1 MGKET
6 AGGAWEREKLMVI
19 DKILKGNRRRLRT
32 SPENILMDASGYRM
46 WADYLEVRP
55 GFVGRIDF
63 IHKINIPCLFR
74 VVCDILSNYE
84 PAKIKWKPSH
94 VAMTAEKAGIYLKE
108 QKFITL
114 EDAAVSC
121 MVWENRGDRPFT
133 LTFIPGTEDGTFAT
147 TYGKKLSVRYF
158 INGQEGGRRDW
169 ILQPQGRLELCIAAQ
184 VCLEGETER
193 MEEGCRRIQE
203 CFCEPQKALRA
214 QKEAYQSWFE
224 CAPSFTSDDA
234 QIDRIWAYR
243 WYVLRHNM
251 MRPEL
256 GNLKETYFCEGRSHK
271 MGKTP
276 YQPDGWEFT
285 KLIPL
290 SVPMHLLDLRWYGEK
305 EYGISTLHVMRD
317 NQDEN
322 GEFRCAKVDWHGNP
336 YANFF
341 GWSVWQYYLV
351 SGDLSY
357 AREALPVVKRQ
368 IQGWKK
374 VYGNENDRLLI
385 QYVHQLTGMEYQPS
399 YWYFHDFPKDCMDK
413 ETYTPVKRVDRNVY
427 HYLNTLAAAYLGE
440 LCLDPETDA
449 YRKEAEG
456 IREDILRLMWD
467 EETGFFYD
475 LHYQTNEKAKVKN
488 IVGFLPYFAGM
499 GKELG
504 ADGAKRGMEHLF
516 LKEFSTPCPFPSVS
530 TDCPVFT
537 AEGGWQGQF
546 FKGRNRCIWNGP
558 AWPFSNSMVL
568 DALARESLRRGH
580 VLDEKFGEYFR
591 KFTGMHYHGGDG
603 SMPYLVEHYN
613 SMTGECISDDVDYSH
628 SYYIDLVVRYVA
640 GICVGPDRI
649 VVEPVDIGLD
659 HFRLSGLRIRGH
671 EVTVCLETGDGRLSV
686 TVDGEERGSCLRP
699 WRLEVPI

>member
-1 MGKET
+1 
-6 AGGAWEREKLMVI
+6 MVI
-19 DKILKGNRRRLRT
+19 DKILEGNRRRLRT
-32 SPENILMDASGYRM
+32 NPENILMDASGYRM

-74 VVCDILSNYE
+74 MACDILTDYE

-94 VAMTAEKAGIYLKE
+94 VTMTVKKAGVYLKE
-108 QKFITL
+108 RKFITL

-121 MVWENRGDRPFT
+121 MAWENRGERPFT
-133 LTFIPGTEDGTFAT
+133 LTFLPGTEDGTFAT
-147 TYGKKLSVRYF
+147 TYGKKLAVRYF
-158 INGQEGGRRDW
+158 INGREGGKQEW
-169 ILQPQGRLELCIAAQ
+169 ILKPQERLEICIAAQ

-193 MEEGCRRIQE
+193 MEEGCRRIRENFSDPKRALKVQE
-203 CFCEPQKALRA
+203 
-214 QKEAYQSWFE
+214 EAYQSWFDR
-224 CAPSFTSDDA
+224 APEFVSDDA
-234 QIDRIWAYR
+234 GIDRVWAYR

-251 MRPEL
+251 MKPEL
-256 GNLKETYFCEGRSHK
+256 GNLKETYFSEGRSHK

-276 YQPDGWEFT
+276 YRPDGWEFT

-305 EYGISTLHVMRD
+305 EYGTSILHVMRD

-351 SGDLSY
+351 SGDSAY
-357 AREALPVVKRQ
+357 AEEALPVVKKQ
-368 IQGWKK
+368 IEGWKK
-374 VYGNENDRLLI
+374 QYGNENDRLLI

-413 ETYTPVKRVDRNVY
+413 GTYTPVKRVDRNVY
-427 HYLNTLAAAYLGE
+427 HYLNTLAAACLGD
-440 LCLDPETDA
+440 LCHDPEADT

-475 LHYQTNEKAKVKN
+475 LHYQTGEKAMVKN

-499 GKELG
+499 AEKRDWDGKE
-504 ADGAKRGMEHLF
+504 KGMEHLF
-516 LKEFSTPCPFPSVS
+516 TKEFDTPCPFPSVS

-546 FKGRNRCIWNGP
+546 FKGRNGCIWNGP
-558 AWPFSNSMVL
+558 AWPFANSMVL
-568 DALARESLRRGH
+568 DGLARESLRRRH
-580 VLDEKFGEYFR
+580 ALDDRFGTYFR

-603 SMPYLVEHYN
+603 SVPYLVEHYN
-613 SMTGECISDDVDYSH
+613 SMTGECISDDADYSH

-640 GICVGPDRI
+640 GICVEPDRI
-649 VVEPVDIGLD
+649 VVEPVDIGLSR
-659 HFRLSGLRIRGH
+659 FSLSGLRVRGH
-671 EVTVCLETGDGRLSV
+671 EIDVCLKPGDGRLVVS
-686 TVDGEERGSCLRP
+686 VDGKEMGSCLRP
-699 WRLEVPI
+699 WRLEIPV

>member
-1 MGKET
+1 
-6 AGGAWEREKLMVI
+6 MVI
-19 DKILKGNRRRLRT
+19 DKILEGNRRRLRT
-32 SPENILMDASGYRM
+32 NPENILMDASGYRM

-74 VVCDILSNYE
+74 MACDILTDYE

-94 VAMTAEKAGIYLKE
+94 VTMTVKKAGVYLKE
-108 QKFITL
+108 RKFITL

-121 MVWENRGDRPFT
+121 MAWENRGERPFT
-133 LTFIPGTEDGTFAT
+133 LTFRPGTEDGTFAT
-147 TYGKKLSVRYF
+147 TYGKKLAVRYF
-158 INGQEGGRRDW
+158 INGREGGKQEW
-169 ILQPQGRLELCIAAQ
+169 ILKPQERLEICIAAQ

-193 MEEGCRRIQE
+193 MEEGCRRIRENFSDPKRALKVQE
-203 CFCEPQKALRA
+203 
-214 QKEAYQSWFE
+214 EAYQSWFDR
-224 CAPSFTSDDA
+224 APEFVSDDA
-234 QIDRIWAYR
+234 RIDRVWAYR

-251 MRPEL
+251 MKPEL
-256 GNLKETYFCEGRSHK
+256 GNLKETYFSEGRSHK

-276 YQPDGWEFT
+276 YRPDGWEFT

-305 EYGISTLHVMRD
+305 EYGTSILHVMRD

-351 SGDLSY
+351 SGDSAY
-357 AREALPVVKRQ
+357 AEEALPVVKKQ
-368 IQGWKK
+368 IEGWKK
-374 VYGNENDRLLI
+374 QYGNENDRLLI

-413 ETYTPVKRVDRNVY
+413 GTYTPVKRVDRNVY
-427 HYLNTLAAAYLGE
+427 HYLNTLAAACLGE
-440 LCLDPETDA
+440 LCHDPEADT

-475 LHYQTNEKAKVKN
+475 LHYQTGEKAMVKN

-499 GKELG
+499 AEKRDWDGKE
-504 ADGAKRGMEHLF
+504 KGMEHLF
-516 LKEFSTPCPFPSVS
+516 TKEFDTPCPFPSVS

-546 FKGRNRCIWNGP
+546 FKGRNGCIWNGP
-558 AWPFSNSMVL
+558 AWPFANSMVL
-568 DALARESLRRGH
+568 DGLARESLRRGH
-580 VLDEKFGEYFR
+580 ALDDRFGTYFR

-603 SMPYLVEHYN
+603 SVPYLVEHYN
-613 SMTGECISDDVDYSH
+613 SMTGECISDDADYSH

-640 GICVGPDRI
+640 GICVEPDRI
-649 VVEPVDIGLD
+649 VVEPVDIGLSR
-659 HFRLSGLRIRGH
+659 FSLSGLRVRGH
-671 EVTVCLETGDGRLSV
+671 EIDVCLKPGDGRLSV
-686 TVDGEERGSCLRP
+686 SVDGKERGSCLRP
-699 WRLEVPI
+699 WHIEIPV